1 MMPKKW
7 HSFGKSANPAG
18 YGTLLHYAKQGG
30 YCEPIT
36 FVYDGSLGFVD
47 DEVANGEMMQTL
59 IKSVT
64 INHL

>member
-1 MMPKKW
+1 ML
-7 HSFGKSANPAG
+7 NPAG